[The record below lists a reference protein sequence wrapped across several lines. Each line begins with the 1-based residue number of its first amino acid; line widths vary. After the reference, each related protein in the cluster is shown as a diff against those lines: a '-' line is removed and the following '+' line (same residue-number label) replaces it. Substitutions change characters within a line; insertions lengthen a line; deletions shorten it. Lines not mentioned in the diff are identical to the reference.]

1 MANHHKFNE
10 RNLQSAVVL
19 FLVALPLNL
28 GVAASSGVPAYLGIV
43 SGVIGAVVV
52 GALSGAPLM
61 VSGPDAGIGV
71 LVLEMIQ
78 AEGIKNLGPIVMLS
92 GLCQTLVGV
101 AHGAIWFRVF
111 APSVVN
117 GMLAGMGMII
127 VLTQLQIMLD
137 SQPRTTGLLNL
148 LALPEVFAKSLTA
161 TEGLTHHP
169 AACIGL
175 LTISVA
181 LIWPKIAKGYLLKA
195 PPALP
200 AILVAAVA
208 TAVMNLPI
216 QLIQISEKSALSL
229 RIVDSNVLAS
239 ALVSSQIWVCAL
251 TLAFV
256 ASAQSL
262 LTATAIDSATKSR
275 KASLNRELLAQ
286 GIGNIFC
293 GFLGSLPVAGV
304 LLRSMANI
312 HSGATSRS
320 SNIIHGVLILTAVL
334 LMPSM
339 LNKLPVCSLAALLVL
354 IGCKMVQGI
363 FKNVKNYA
371 RPELVILVATTTA
384 ILCTNLFT
392 GVVIGFTLAAAK
404 ELYALAYLGLKL
416 EPAETRDRAILHLR
430 GAATFLQLPRLA
442 TILES
447 VPPTTELHVRLDE
460 LNYID
465 HACLELMMDRAEHH
479 RECGGELIMDWGNFQ
494 TRDGL
499 VRAGVRNSSIKIVHD
514 AG

>member
-1 MANHHKFNE
+1 MDQHKFSE

-43 SGVIGAVVV
+43 SGVIGSVVV
-52 GALSGAPLM
+52 GAFSGAPLM

-78 AEGIKNLGPIVMLS
+78 IEGVKNLGPIVILS
-92 GLCQTLVGV
+92 GICQLLVGMTR
-101 AHGAIWFRVF
+101 GAIWFRAF
-111 APSVVN
+111 SPSVVN

-127 VLTQLQIMLD
+127 ITTQLQIMLD
-137 SQPRTTGLLNL
+137 SPPRMTGLLNL
-148 LALPEVFAKSLTA
+148 FALPGVVAKSLTA

-175 LTISVA
+175 LTVAVA
-181 LIWPKIAKGYLLKA
+181 LLWTKIARGYLLKA

-200 AILVAAVA
+200 AILVASIITTVL
-208 TAVMNLPI
+208 NLPI
-216 QLIQISEKSALSL
+216 QLIQLSPNSEGSL
-229 RIVDSNVLAS
+229 KLIDPNVLAD
-239 ALVSSQIWVCAL
+239 AFRSSQIWVCAL

-256 ASAQSL
+256 ASTQSL

-275 KASLNRELLAQ
+275 KASLDRELLAQ
-286 GIGNIFC
+286 GVGNILC
-293 GFLGSLPVAGV
+293 GMLGSLPVAGV

-320 SNIIHGVLILTAVL
+320 SNIIHGILILSAVL
-334 LMPSM
+334 LMPSV
-339 LNKLPVCSLAALLVL
+339 LNRVPVCSLAALLVL

-363 FKNVKNYA
+363 FKNVKTYA
-371 RPELVILVATTTA
+371 RAELVIVIATTTA

-392 GVVIGFTLAAAK
+392 GVVIGFALAAAK

-416 EPAETRDRAILHLR
+416 DPTETPDRLILHLR

-442 TILES
+442 SLLDS
-447 VPPTTELHVRLDE
+447 VPSTAELHVRLDQ

-465 HACLELMMDRAEHH
+465 HACLELMMEWSEHH
-479 RECGGELIMDWGNFQ
+479 RERGGELIMDWGDFQ
-494 TRDGL
+494 TRAGV
-499 VRAGVRNSSIKIVHD
+499 VRAGGRNASIKIVHD